1 MMEVNR
7 NHYFL
12 VGMIVLFLGI
22 QLRIV
27 DSYKL
32 TPEFTQ
38 VLAKETGHKLA
49 AVNAATAAVTP
60 DGKPIAQKT
69 VKPPEFVG
77 WLLLSIGAVL
87 TFHAWGMKKP
97 E

>member
-1 MMEVNR
+1 MEFNR

-12 VGMIVLFLGI
+12 VGLIVLFLGI

-38 VLAKETGHKLA
+38 VLAKQTGHPLA
-49 AVNAATAAVTP
+49 AVNGATAAVTA
-60 DGKPIAQKT
+60 DQKPIAQKT
-69 VKPPEFVG
+69 VKPPEFLG
-77 WLLLSIGAVL
+77 WLLLSIGGVL
-87 TFHAWGMKKP
+87 AMHSFGMQRQ

>member
-1 MMEVNR
+1 MEINR

-12 VGMIVLFLGI
+12 AGMIVLLLGI

-27 DSYKL
+27 DSYEL

-38 VLAKETGHKLA
+38 LLAKHTGHPLA
-49 AVNAATAAVTP
+49 AVNAASAAVTP
-60 DGKPIAQKT
+60 SARPLASKT
-69 VKPPEFVG
+69 VKPPEFLG
-77 WLLLSIGAVL
+77 WVMLSVGAVL
-87 TFHAWGMKKP
+87 TLHSFGMKRP